1 MRARQSTMGKEPEDL
16 VDLLRAASYRMR
28 QIPEP
33 GGPRLY
39 SLEAKDFI
47 PRDAVTLYDRAAD
60 EIERL
65 RKENNA

>member
-1 MRARQSTMGKEPEDL
+1 MATDIVEQ
-16 VDLLRAASYRMR
+16 LRAASYRMR

-39 SLEAKDFI
+39 SLEAKDFV
-47 PRDAVTLYDRAAD
+47 PRDAVTLYDKAAD

-65 RKENNA
+65 RTENNG